1 MKGHRNVMVCVTQ
14 QKTCERLIMN
24 GHQNLKGKKDNLFVI
39 HVVNE
44 KDHFLNNSND
54 GEALEYLFGV
64 SKKVGADLTVLR
76 SKDVL
81 KAMSDFAKKHKITHM
96 VMGASPNAPNIQSHN
111 FAWKLQQ
118 SLPSVKFI
126 IV

>member
-1 MKGHRNVMVCVTQ
+1 MSKSRNVMVCVTQ

-24 GHQNLKGKKDNLFVI
+24 GHHTLKGDNDNLFVI

-44 KDHFLNNSND
+44 NDSFLNNGND

-76 SKDVL
+76 SKDIT
-81 KAMSDFAKKHKITHM
+81 KAIEDFSKKHNITHM
-96 VMGASPNAPNIQSHN
+96 IMGSSPNGKGIENHN
-111 FAWKLQQ
+111 FALNLQKKL
-118 SLPSVKFI
+118 PAVKFI